1 MHRAI
6 FGKTAMSNI
15 IFCHLP
21 GFALTSII
29 RAGKKRCSMG
39 IFAQDLKEAVIHPT
53 LTQLNQWTP
62 ATEALL
68 LGTALVMS
76 NLGDRLYSDHQERRF
91 GLYLLDKTS
100 HRAVWDKH
108 LAFDSDLASLI
119 RGFASQ
125 RAFLV
130 NPEQELVTN
139 LSYATAMAWATY
151 HYKLSHSG
159 LDEFPDDPCNLHALA
174 ICWFENYPHNGLSNL
189 TKDEAIATFIAG
201 MHNIIQAPRGKP
213 QLVA

>member
-1 MHRAI
+1 
-6 FGKTAMSNI
+6 
-15 IFCHLP
+15 
-21 GFALTSII
+21 
-29 RAGKKRCSMG
+29 MG
-39 IFAQDLKEAVIHPT
+39 IFSQDLKEAVIHPT

-68 LGTALVMS
+68 LGTALIMS

-91 GLYLLDKTS
+91 GLYLLDKVS
-100 HRAVWDKH
+100 HREVWDKH
-108 LAFDSDLASLI
+108 LAFDSDLASTI

-125 RAFLV
+125 HAFLV

-151 HYKLSHSG
+151 DSKLSE
-159 LDEFPDDPCNLHALA
+159 LPDDPCNLHALA

-189 TKDEAIATFIAG
+189 TKDEAITTFIAG
-201 MHNIIQAPRGKP
+201 MHNIIQTPRGRP